1 MPFSDAVKE
10 ALGSYVYSLIDPR
23 EEPGLQ
29 SHFYIGKGKGDRVF
43 AHLSQDLSGPTEMR
57 NKYERIEAI
66 RRSGVE
72 PTFAIIA
79 HGLTEKDALRLEAQL
94 IAVMDGLTNLAG
106 GHYGQDY
113 WLNGQQIEQRYGQ
126 PIPEDDLPGPTLF
139 VSLNGKKKEGLPP
152 YTDIAEDE
160 DELRRRSLGAWNV
173 RKNVG
178 RIEYVVGCFRGL
190 ARCVYQVR
198 PENMVHIPR
207 QAPDQ
212 HNRVRWSDGSR
223 AEHIEEKLKDRTVES
238 CNGKVLTTFVRGRAW
253 NLSLGPHG

>member
-43 AHLSQDLSGPTEMR
+43 AHLSQDLSGSTEMR

-94 IAVMDGLTNLAG
+94 IAVMDGMTNLAG

-139 VSLNGKKKEGLPP
+139 VSLNGKKEDGLPP

-160 DELRRRSLGAWNV
+160 NELRRRTLGDWNV
-173 RKNVG
+173 RNNAG

-190 ARCVYQVR
+190 ARCVYRVR
-198 PENMVHIPR
+198 PENIEHIPR
-207 QAPDQ
+207 RAQGRHD
-212 HNRVRWSDGSR
+212 RVRWSDGNR
-223 AEHIEEKLKDRTVES
+223 AGHIEEKLKDRTVVRFD
-238 CNGKVLTTFVRGRAW
+238 GTILTKFGQRKPW
-253 NLSLGPHG
+253 KLSLGPHG